1 MTEGE
6 AKDAKSDLL
15 RDLVALGLA
24 VAPWAFPGPALAWR
38 LLAIASVAGLW
49 LLGRVFYK
57 RSIAPILAVAI
68 LSILVRVIYW
78 KVMAAIHSSGGG

>member
-1 MTEGE
+1 MTEDE

-15 RDLVALGLA
+15 PDLLALGLA

-49 LLGRVFYK
+49 LLGRFLYK
-57 RSIAPILAVAI
+57 GSIAPVFAVAV
-68 LSILVRVIYW
+68 LSILVRVICW
-78 KVMAAIHSSGGG
+78 KVMAAIRASGGG